1 MSIISSNIQVVFC
14 DVYDIIGLLSKQTVM
29 DMSYSKKP
37 KMILFDVGGTL
48 FADGKCNPADGFEK
62 LRHYAVNPD
71 ATNGKALAGYWNE
84 FLSEVSDVI
93 SESGIT
99 LDTPLSCVIKYAT
112 MNTGLV
118 FDIPMAEQE
127 EIFDRY
133 NSSRSVIDGV
143 PELLEK
149 LDFLGIRTAV
159 ISNNM
164 MSGESLSLAIN
175 RWIPSAKFE
184 FCLTSADILFTKPS
198 RNIFF
203 TALKY
208 AGLRPGDCWY
218 CGDGIKPDVYGAS
231 ACGISPVLLDVNS
244 SVPIEYRCDDFC
256 EKYLT
261 VNNWNALREFLEE
274 TDK

>member
-1 MSIISSNIQVVFC
+1 MN
-14 DVYDIIGLLSKQTVM
+14 
-29 DMSYSKKP
+29 MSYSKKP

-62 LRHYAVNPD
+62 LRHYAINPD
-71 ATNGKALAGYWNE
+71 VTNGEALAECWNE
-84 FLSEVSDVI
+84 FLSEVTGIKSK
-93 SESGIT
+93 SGIN
-99 LDTPLSCVIKYAT
+99 LDAPLSCVIKYAA

-133 NSSRSVIDGV
+133 NSSRQVIEGV

-149 LDFLGIRTAV
+149 LDSLGIRTAV

-184 FCLTSADILFTKPS
+184 FCLTSADILFAKPS
-198 RNIFF
+198 SNIFV

-208 AGLRPGDCWY
+208 ADLMPEDCWY
-218 CGDGIKPDVYGAS
+218 CGDGLKPDVYGAS
-231 ACGISPVLLDVNS
+231 ACGMTPVLLDVNS
-244 SVPIEYRCDDFC
+244 SLPLEFRSDVVC

-261 VNNWNALREFLEE
+261 VNNWNELKEYINR
-274 TDK
+274 